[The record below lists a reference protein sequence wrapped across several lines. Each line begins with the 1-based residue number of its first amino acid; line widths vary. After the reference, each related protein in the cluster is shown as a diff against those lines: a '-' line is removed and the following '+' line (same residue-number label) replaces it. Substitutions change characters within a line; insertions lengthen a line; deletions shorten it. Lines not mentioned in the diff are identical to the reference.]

1 MLDSEHD
8 TGKLP
13 SRGGFL
19 EHSEIPPFV
28 GGKEERKA
36 VISLGLVVLGR
47 GQADLELRIGHSQ
60 VLKRIL

>member
-8 TGKLP
+8 TREFP
-13 SRGGFL
+13 TRSGFL
-19 EHSEIPPFV
+19 EQPEIPPFV

>member
-8 TGKLP
+8 TREFP
-13 SRGGFL
+13 TRSGFL
-19 EHSEIPPFV
+19 EQPEIPPFV

-47 GQADLELRIGHSQ
+47 G
-60 VLKRIL
+60 